1 MAACYRGAVGKLV
14 PFKAPNAKPRE
25 PVGPPPK
32 DPLKRASWLHNLL
45 CNELFDAITDG
56 TLTAE
61 DRRDLVFRFSNRITQ
76 AMPNHEIAAAR
87 DELRRDE
94 AATDGKKQLR
104 GQVSR
109 ATGSEPR
116 PLRAAAPRGR
126 AK

>member
-1 MAACYRGAVGKLV
+1 MGKLV
-14 PFKAPNAKPRE
+14 PFKLPNAKPRE
-25 PVGPPPK
+25 PVGAPPD
-32 DPLKRASWLHNLL
+32 DPLERASWLHNLL

-56 TLTAE
+56 TLTATE
-61 DRRDLVFRFSNRITQ
+61 RRELVFQFSNRITQ

-94 AATDGKKQLR
+94 ATVDGKKKL
-104 GQVSR
+104 GGVVTG